1 MNRLGDQTSPY
12 LLSHA
17 GDPVE
22 WQPWNE
28 EALALARR
36 EDKPILLS
44 IGYSANHLCHRMAR
58 ESFNSSQVASIMNQQ
73 FVNIIV
79 DREERPDIDRFYQ
92 VTHGLLNR
100 KPGGWPLTLF
110 IDPEDCLPFFGGTYF
125 PPQPGAQTPG
135 FREVLRNISKMYGE
149 KNRRMAEFKEKFSAA
164 LGEILGGHGPAALDA
179 TLVERACGQID
190 ASFDAANGGFSTA
203 PKYPHPAGLD
213 LLQDAAICA
222 TTPAQAERA
231 CYMLDFTLA
240 AMSRG
245 GLFDHVGGGFH
256 RAATDATWTIPHF
269 EKMLYDNGAL
279 LAIYAARAAA
289 TGSAWF
295 AETAQRTADWLL
307 SDMQL
312 EGGAFGASLDADSD
326 GGEGEFYLWRD
337 DALRAILGDDQAAFA
352 ARFAIKGRAN
362 HAGRWQLRMDAP
374 VADTAP
380 DGTATPPPVASARQR
395 LAQARAERPAPQ
407 RDDKILTAW
416 NALVIHGLAAAGRLL
431 GRNDHVDAAIRAAD
445 YLQAQHWRDGQLL
458 AVSRDGKAHIAG
470 FLDDY
475 ALLLDAQLALL
486 GTRWRD
492 TDLTFAIMLADVLIT
507 EFEDSARGGFYFST
521 AAHQSP
527 VMRIKPYGDESLPS
541 GNAVAVRALLELGR
555 LLGESRYVETAE
567 RALAA
572 GMTDAGRWPSAHA
585 TLMRALL
592 DVEQPPARVIV
603 RGTAPAAAAWLARAR
618 ERLGPRA
625 RVYGIPHADALPG
638 RLSTLR
644 AADDAEVTAWVER
657 GATVQDAVTSF
668 DAFTAA
674 LDA

>member
-17 GDPVE
+17 NDPVE
-22 WQPWNE
+22 WKPWGE

-36 EDKPILLS
+36 EDKPVLLS
-44 IGYSANHLCHRMAR
+44 IGYSANHLCHQMAR
-58 ESFNSSQVASIMNQQ
+58 ESFTSSQVALIMNQH

-92 VTHGLLNR
+92 VAHGLLNR

-110 IDPEDCLPFFGGTYF
+110 IDPEDYLPFFGGTYF

-135 FREVLRNISKMYGE
+135 FREVLKSISKMYGE
-149 KNRRMAEFKEKFSAA
+149 KNRRMVEFKEKFGAA

-203 PKYPHPAGLD
+203 PKYPHAAGLE
-213 LLQDAAICA
+213 LLQDAAICTA
-222 TTPAQAERA
+222 TPAQSERA
-231 CYMLDFTLA
+231 YYMLDFTLT

-245 GLFDHVGGGFH
+245 GLFDHLGGGFH
-256 RAATDATWTIPHF
+256 RAAIDSTWTIPHF

-279 LAIYAARAAA
+279 LAIYAVRAAA

-295 AETAQRTADWLL
+295 AETAQRTAGWLL
-307 SDMQL
+307 SEMQL

-326 GGEGEFYLWRD
+326 GGEGEFYLWRAD
-337 DALRAILGDDQAAFA
+337 ELGAVLGDDQAAFA
-352 ARFAIKGRAN
+352 ARFGLEGRAN

-374 VADTAP
+374 VANAVTDSA
-380 DGTATPPPVASARQR
+380 ATPPSIAIARER
-395 LAQARAERPAPQ
+395 LAGVRAQRPVPQ
-407 RDDKILTAW
+407 RDDQVLTAW
-416 NALVIHGLAAAGRLL
+416 NALVIHGLATSGRLL
-431 GRNDHVDAAIRAAD
+431 GRDDHIDAALRAAD
-445 YLQAQHWRDGQLL
+445 YLQAHHWRDGRLL
-458 AVSRDGKAHIAG
+458 AVSRDGTAHVAG

-492 TDLTFAIMLADVLIT
+492 ADLTFAIELAEALIAG
-507 EFEDSARGGFYFST
+507 FEDSARGGFYFST
-521 AAHQSP
+521 EAHRSP

-555 LLGESRYVETAE
+555 LLGESRYVETAKH
-567 RALAA
+567 ALSA

-603 RGTAPAAAAWLARAR
+603 RGTVPAAAAWLERAH

-625 RVYGIPHADALPG
+625 RVYGIPHAHTLPG

-644 AADDAEVTAWVER
+644 AAGDTEVTAWVER
-657 GATVQDAVTSF
+657 GVTVHDAVTSF
-668 DAFTAA
+668 DVFNTA